1 MLTSQEEYNKF
12 FKDQLEFLK
21 TLDKRYLKS
30 IRLYTEE
37 SFILLNSKLASL
49 EIPISTRLPDGVL
62 PDKLQEI
69 YDDLI
74 YIFQNIP
81 PISKKIKVYRGIG
94 DVEDDPKNIIKNLT
108 RRFVSTS
115 TQEEVVE
122 DFIVGD
128 CCKLIIYIPKGSKVI
143 PASPY
148 SQSPE
153 ELEVLLPPGG
163 EYKVS
168 KKEQDE
174 NDVTLYNINYKESQ
188 II

>member
-1 MLTSQEEYNKF
+1 MSQEEYNKF
-12 FKDQLEFLK
+12 FKDQIEFLK

-37 SFILLNSKLASL
+37 SFIILNSILASL
-49 EIPISTRLPDGVL
+49 EIPIATRLPDGVL
-62 PDKLQEI
+62 NDKLQEI
-69 YDDLI
+69 YECLI
-74 YIFQNIP
+74 YIFENIP
-81 PISKKIKVYRGIG
+81 PISEKIKVYRGIA

-122 DFIVGD
+122 DFIGGD
-128 CCKLIIYIPKGSKVI
+128 CCKLIISIPKGSKVI

-163 EYKVS
+163 EYKLLS
-168 KKEQDE
+168 KKQDD
-174 NDVTLYNINYKESQ
+174 NDMIIYNINYKESK